1 LFAKV
6 ARDALYIFHRHD
18 AIAVR
23 IKDIHRRTPAP
34 KLCCACAC
42 ASVSF
47 DAFIRISDHDRK

>member
-23 IKDIHRRTPAP
+23 IKHIHRRAPAP
-34 KLCCACAC
+34 KLCCACA
-42 ASVSF
+42 SVSF
-47 DAFIRISDHDRK
+47 DALLRISDHDRK